1 MSGRLVVLVVG
12 GAALALCI
20 GSVAA
25 KPTPPAPPASPKLT
39 KGVTLEGVDPAF
51 GRQLSPRPLTAGE
64 RVGLKNADQVV
75 GAPKF
80 NNIKKLDA
88 VARARILGAEDG
100 ADLPDSLMFD
110 AQNLYHN
117 DATWM
122 AVGQGAGGATVRPLV
137 DLISFEGTEDPSGT
151 HRADAVIHVPTEAG
165 TRYLLEC
172 VVEAAAGET
181 VTFTARGPSGE
192 FSTTSDERVSLL
204 LVHDSGERGAVN
216 FELRASARPWHLDGC
231 ELSSYRR

>member
-1 MSGRLVVLVVG
+1 MSGRLVVLSVG
-12 GAALALCI
+12 CAVLALCI

-25 KPTPPAPPASPKLT
+25 KPALTAAPASPKLT

-51 GRQLSPRPLTAGE
+51 GRQLSARPLTASE
-64 RVGLKNADQVV
+64 RTGLKNADQVV

-88 VARARILGAEDG
+88 VARARILGADDG
-100 ADLPDSLMFD
+100 ASLPDSLMFD
-110 AQNLYHN
+110 AQNLYHS
-117 DATWM
+117 DSTWM
-122 AVGQGAGGATVRPLV
+122 AVGQGANGATVRPQV
-137 DLISFEGTEDPSGT
+137 DLISFEGTEEPSSSP
-151 HRADAVIHVPTEAG
+151 RADAVIHVPVEAG

-172 VVEAAAGET
+172 VVEAPAGQS
-181 VTFTARGPSGE
+181 VVFTARSPSGE

-204 LVHDSGERGAVN
+204 LVHDAGERGTVN
-216 FELRASARPWHLDGC
+216 FELRGSALPWHLEGC